1 MSTNEAYDPNADG
14 TYTDSA
20 TRSGPYLPPAGHYD
34 ARATSWTWEKSK
46 NSGDTY
52 LALIFTFSAP
62 DENGN
67 DRTWTC
73 RGALFF
79 GEKPDAKG
87 VMPWQKSMK
96 VLRAMGLQG
105 DDLSVIEEN
114 AGPIGEG
121 VVDIEVEHE
130 AYTGNDGNER
140 VALKAKWINP
150 PQSAKMLTARNA
162 PEAHE
167 KQSFMQK
174 MAARIRAAEAAGR
187 ATGAAPIAHPPAQ
200 QRPIARPQPAA
211 QGRPQG
217 NGQVQSGQPSARQA
231 QPAQK
236 APPKLHGQTAGEFGD
251 DSDVPF

>member
-1 MSTNEAYDPNADG
+1 MSNHEAYDPNATDDG
-14 TYTDSA
+14 TYTEGAENTSRSA
-20 TRSGPYLPPAGHYD
+20 PFLPPAGHYD

-46 NSGDTY
+46 SSGDTY
-52 LALIFTFSAP
+52 LALIFTFNAP

-87 VMPWQKSMK
+87 RMPWQKSMD
-96 VLRAMGLQG
+96 VLRVMGLQG
-105 DDLSVIEEN
+105 DDLNVIGEN
-114 AGPIGEG
+114 VGPIGEG
-121 VVDIEVEHE
+121 AVDIEVEHE
-130 AYTGNDGNER
+130 SYTGNDGNNR

-187 ATGAAPIAHPPAQ
+187 ATGTAPIAHPPAQ

-211 QGRPQG
+211 QSRPSG
-217 NGQVQSGQPSARQA
+217 NTNARPA
-231 QPAQK
+231 QPGPK
-236 APPKLHGQTAGEFGD
+236 APPPRMQGQAMGEFAGAD
-251 DSDVPF
+251 DDIPF